1 MNEKGNRHDIILLEG
16 RFIMLMATIG
26 LFSILVLYGWICY
39 RVGFKNGAKW
49 VSDII
54 EEVQRDKRND

>member
-1 MNEKGNRHDIILLEG
+1 
-16 RFIMLMATIG
+16 MLMATIG

-49 VSDII
+49 VSDLI